1 MVVTVLD
8 SSVLLIL
15 LLDKLG
21 KDAVESVLEKSVNP
35 YSCCVDS
42 F

>member
-1 MVVTVLD
+1 MVVTVFD

-21 KDAVESVLEKSVNP
+21 KDAVESVLEKSVNL
-35 YSCCVDS
+35 YS
-42 F
+42 